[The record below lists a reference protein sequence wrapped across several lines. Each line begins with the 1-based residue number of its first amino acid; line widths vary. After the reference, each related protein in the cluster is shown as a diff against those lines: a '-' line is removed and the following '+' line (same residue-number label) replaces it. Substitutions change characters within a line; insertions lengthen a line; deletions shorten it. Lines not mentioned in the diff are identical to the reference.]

1 MTKKNM
7 DILVGIIFFALA
19 GFLYIV
25 AGQMPTRDGG
35 IAALNTGF
43 YPRMLSILLGI
54 LSISMVVGA
63 VRKQGEGDKAQT
75 WWATKSALI
84 MFLVTFVLLVA
95 YPFVMRYLGFATASF
110 IFIACMTWM
119 LSGNENR
126 NLFFM
131 FGITVVL
138 TSVVYIIFKMVLAI
152 PFPRGLL
159 I

>member
-19 GFLYIV
+19 GFLFIM

-43 YPRMLSILLGI
+43 YPKMLSILLGV
-54 LSISMVVGA
+54 LSILVIIGGI
-63 VRKQGEGDKAQT
+63 RTQYETEKTQI

-84 MFLVTFVLLVA
+84 MFVVTFVLLIA
-95 YPFVMRYLGFATASF
+95 YPFIMKSLGFATASF
-110 IFIACMTWM
+110 IFISSMTWM
-119 LSGNENR
+119 LSGKENR
-126 NLFFM
+126 KPVFM
-131 FGITVVL
+131 FGITIVL
-138 TSVVYIIFKMVLAI
+138 TTIVYIIFKMILAI
-152 PFPRGLL
+152 PFPQGLL